1 MDSAVIT
8 TIISTGG
15 AVIVGLGGMWISTNQ
30 VGNRIGDMGKRLD
43 DMGKRIDRLEDG
55 MARRMDRFEDELR
68 TFKDLVNGKLS
79 ALDLEL
85 AKLMDG
91 GK

>member
-8 TIISTGG
+8 TIISTSG

-30 VGNRIGDMGKRLD
+30 IGNRIGDL
-43 DMGKRIDRLEDG
+43 
-55 MARRMDRFEDELR
+55 ARRMDRLEDELR
-68 TFKDLVNGKLS
+68 AFKEVVNGKFA

-85 AKLMDG
+85 ARLMDKLG
-91 GK
+91 